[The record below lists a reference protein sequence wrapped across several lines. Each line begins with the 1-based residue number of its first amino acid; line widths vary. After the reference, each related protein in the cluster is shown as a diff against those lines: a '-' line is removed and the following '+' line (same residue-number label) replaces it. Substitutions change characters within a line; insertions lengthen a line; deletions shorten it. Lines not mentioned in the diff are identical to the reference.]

1 MDNVLSWGT
10 ECFVENGRNEEGAK
24 ILGILKRTVPVLL
37 IREGEEEQLCCL
49 AGPQERYQKLEHNVD
64 TLIKINSPEQPNGQD
79 HQCDSSLIPQHQ

>member
-10 ECFVENGRNEEGAK
+10 ECFVKNGRNEEGAK

-37 IREGEEEQLCCL
+37 IREGEEEQSCL
-49 AGPQERYQKLEHNVD
+49 AGPRKQYHKLEHNNFV
-64 TLIKINSPEQPNGQD
+64 TSINLPEQPNGQD